1 MVANFATNTFAVSS
15 SYRFNSRCLLCLG
28 KVLLFL
34 WNGVIQKMWPSFP
47 ANMAFGLL
55 EVVVQ
60 IRFTTGCFLPFES
73 GCRMDAM
80 QKVHR
85 DLFQHSRPD
94 SSRLS
99 NIRQI
104 ENSPC
109 CTSDIL
115 FNWRRNHRKWKYN
128 SSVQKVRVCEH
139 DGSRLIRK
147 FSKSSSDLVCPLT
160 TAHYA
165 QAVWKAAQNPF

>member
-55 EVVVQ
+55 GVVVQ

-139 DGSRLIRK
+139 IGWVV
-147 FSKSSSDLVCPLT
+147 LVEVEPQVWNPLDSCFFG
-160 TAHYA
+160 
-165 QAVWKAAQNPF
+165 QF

>member
-1 MVANFATNTFAVSS
+1 MVANFATNTFGISATLYLKQSAPVTDSIAGK
-15 SYRFNSRCLLCLG
+15 CLG

-128 SSVQKVRVCEH
+128 SSVQKVQVCEH
-139 DGSRLIRK
+139 DGDNHLHWEE
-147 FSKSSSDLVCPLT
+147 FKS
-160 TAHYA
+160 AG
-165 QAVWKAAQNPF
+165 W